1 LRVGQDATHS
11 LGFNWQYNAT
21 PASAYAELNS
31 YGYTNSIA
39 IDFSVIKLQTL
50 SNGTVGVRVAVPSCP
65 LDVIGSLTTGRS
77 FAVNTFGVQNY
88 GTNNTIVGEN
98 AIYNSGLPGWT
109 RIVTGTAQCMQ
120 MTSGAFDFYADT
132 SAAVGAYTPT
142 LRMRLTVAGALTL
155 PALSTAGILHNS
167 AAGLISTS
175 LIVAAD
181 IGAVVNT
188 SVIPK
193 GGAANAS
200 LVASSLTDDGT
211 TVKTTKALGV
221 GTSSTPTTAG
231 VIRCDTGLGVG
242 IDPDGNWIVNI
253 EKDQNAHTSLS
264 VANANN
270 HASAY
275 GRITVWGATNYL
287 SLISTPALGTYLGTA
302 GLSGIACVNTAGFQL
317 RNVSNTDMTF
327 KTNDTVR
334 MTIAAAGDVIIGTGA
349 AETNAQLTMRTAGAS
364 GGLHI
369 VTATADSV
377 RWVKCSADNNAKF
390 AAMWQYGSAA
400 AGTLFGVAVANAAR
414 LSSSDSSSLLIGT
427 VSTSATYLPIYIGQ
441 SASGGDRT
449 CITVSAAGNVG
460 IGGDIDVVGALMA
473 NSLGWDN
480 VQIVDTSAAS
490 PISVTPTCS
499 RIEVPGKGSG
509 MDFTIALQA
518 GALVQGTIL
527 AVSFIGAA
535 YDLTIDSDGAD
546 VVLDAKEGCLFIKS
560 SIGWLPL
567 GGAS

>member
-1 LRVGQDATHS
+1 MSISAESTWSAGSYPSKINFVNAGNYALRIGSDR
-11 LGFNWQYNAT
+11 
-21 PASAYAELNS
+21 
-31 YGYTNSIA
+31 
-39 IDFSVIKLQTL
+39 KL
-50 SNGTVGVRVAVPSCP
+50 
-65 LDVIGSLTTGRS
+65 VIGTTG
-77 FAVNTFGVQNY
+77 NTNLY
-88 GTNNTIVGEN
+88 E
-98 AIYNSGLPGWT
+98 
-109 RIVTGTAQCMQ
+109 
-120 MTSGAFDFYADT
+120 
-132 SAAVGAYTPT
+132 SAAN
-142 LRMRLTVAGALTL
+142 
-155 PALSTAGILHNS
+155 IL
-167 AAGLISTS
+167 
-175 LIVAAD
+175 
-181 IGAVVNT
+181 
-188 SVIPK
+188 K
-193 GGAANAS
+193 
-200 LVASSLTDDGT
+200 TDDSLYIAT
-211 TVKTTKALGV
+211 ALGV

-334 MTIAAAGDVIIGTGA
+334 MTIAAAG
-349 AETNAQLTMRTAGAS
+349 S
-364 GGLHI
+364 
-369 VTATADSV
+369 
-377 RWVKCSADNNAKF
+377 
-390 AAMWQYGSAA
+390 
-400 AGTLFGVAVANAAR
+400 
-414 LSSSDSSSLLIGT
+414 
-427 VSTSATYLPIYIGQ
+427 
-441 SASGGDRT
+441 
-449 CITVSAAGNVG
+449 
-460 IGGDIDVVGALMA
+460 IDVVGALMA

-480 VQIVDTSAAS
+480 VQTVDTSAAS
-490 PISVTPTCS
+490 PISVTPTSS

-518 GALVQGTIL
+518 GALVEGTIL